1 MKRILLLAALMG
13 LLLFNYSI
21 ANGAALE
28 IVPSA
33 QTVLLGDSVDIEIAI
48 SGLGSFAAPSLGAFD
63 LDLSFDNSILSFTSA
78 AFGDQLDVSGFG
90 SNPRGASEVGGVV
103 DLFEI
108 SLDSPVFLDT
118 FQLDSFTLATLT
130 FGTLDVGTSTLAL
143 SNVFLSDALGVS
155 LGDVDVTGGSVGV
168 AAVPEPATIFLL
180 GSGLIGLAGYRRRKF
195 KKQ

>member
-78 AFGDQLDVSGFG
+78 DFGDQLDVFGFG
-90 SNPRGASEVGGVV
+90 SNPRSAIDLGGVV
-103 DLFEI
+103 ELFEV
-108 SLDSPVFLDT
+108 SLDVPIDLDT
-118 FQLDSFTLATLT
+118 LQLDSFTLATLT
-130 FGTLDVGTSTLAL
+130 FGTLDIGTSTLGL
-143 SNVFLSDALGVS
+143 SNVVLSDVSGSS

-180 GSGLIGLAGYRRRKF
+180 GSGLIGLAGYGRRKF
-195 KKQ
+195 KKK